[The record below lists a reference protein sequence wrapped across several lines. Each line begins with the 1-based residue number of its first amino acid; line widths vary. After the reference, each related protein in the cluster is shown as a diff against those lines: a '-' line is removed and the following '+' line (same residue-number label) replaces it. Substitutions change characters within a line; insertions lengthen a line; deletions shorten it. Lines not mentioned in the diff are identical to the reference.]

1 MTENLLY
8 CTRLKKK
15 KIKKIKKIITKPK
28 KRVQSSCFQT
38 VCFPGSTETVLEGTS
53 DSFALPV
60 FQVRVMLSTMVLGD
74 IPSGNRQREEKFRT
88 ATRKNLGDELLS
100 FCTILCKLKGQPQTP
115 ASYKLLEKNQN
126 SPVTGATKQQLWSK
140 SIG

>member
-1 MTENLLY
+1 M
-8 CTRLKKK
+8 
-15 KIKKIKKIITKPK
+15 
-28 KRVQSSCFQT
+28 
-38 VCFPGSTETVLEGTS
+38 EGTS
-53 DSFALPV
+53 DSFAPPV

-115 ASYKLLEKNQN
+115 ASYKLLEKNKTAQSQEQQN
-126 SPVTGATKQQLWSK
+126 SNCGPSQ
-140 SIG
+140 